1 MTIINTVNE
10 YSHHQTVSF
19 ESGATQV
26 DFTLFNHWIEMR
38 EIQKL
43 NQHFNAEYIQQTLC
57 FTQQLSAESLQRLY
71 SLEGFDYQQDVE
83 RFLQARH
90 PVIHTVNSAAMTVL
104 YHDMSVEQA
113 KKALNSLYV
122 EFACLTIVDDL
133 GRFVGLIK
141 LDILFKSQ
149 PNLKL
154 SEIVQHAISCHFSAS
169 QEHAVALLKQSR
181 FDVVPILNSQGLPVG
196 LLSAKSAIDIVTE
209 EQTEDMERLMG
220 IQQDGHVGD
229 YMSLSVMDHVSK
241 RIVWVIGLA
250 ILGLL
255 SGMVIHSYEDAIEAF
270 TVLALYMPMIADS
283 GGNAGTQSATVMVRS
298 LALGSVKLRDWLSVL
313 WKETRIAI
321 VIGGALAVTTLGK
334 VSLLSYGVEL
344 PANLTLT
351 MLGCAIGL
359 ALFFQIVSSTVIG
372 AMLPMLTKRLN
383 LDPAVVASPAITTI
397 VDIGGLLIYFFC
409 TTRLLG
415 LS

>member
-19 ESGATQV
+19 ESGTTQV

-229 YMSLSVMDHVSK
+229 YMSLSVMEHVSK

-321 VIGGALAVTTLGK
+321 VIGGVLAVITLGK

-372 AMLPMLTKRLN
+372 AMLPMMTKRLN

>member
-1 MTIINTVNE
+1 M
-10 YSHHQTVSF
+10 
-19 ESGATQV
+19 
-26 DFTLFNHWIEMR
+26 
-38 EIQKL
+38 
-43 NQHFNAEYIQQTLC
+43 
-57 FTQQLSAESLQRLY
+57 
-71 SLEGFDYQQDVE
+71 
-83 RFLQARH
+83 
-90 PVIHTVNSAAMTVL
+90 
-104 YHDMSVEQA
+104 
-113 KKALNSLYV
+113 
-122 EFACLTIVDDL
+122 
-133 GRFVGLIK
+133 
-141 LDILFKSQ
+141 
-149 PNLKL
+149 
-154 SEIVQHAISCHFSAS
+154 
-169 QEHAVALLKQSR
+169 
-181 FDVVPILNSQGLPVG
+181 
-196 LLSAKSAIDIVTE
+196 
-209 EQTEDMERLMG
+209 
-220 IQQDGHVGD
+220 
-229 YMSLSVMDHVSK
+229 SK

-321 VIGGALAVTTLGK
+321 VIGGALAVITLGK

>member
-1 MTIINTVNE
+1 MTVINTVNE
-10 YSHHQTVSF
+10 YNHHQTVSF

-26 DFTLFNHWIEMR
+26 DFTLFNHWIEIR

-43 NQHFNAEYIQQTLC
+43 NQHFNAEYIQQALC
-57 FTQQLSAESLQRLY
+57 FTPQLSAESLQRLC

-83 RFLQARH
+83 LFLQARH
-90 PVIHTVNSAAMTVL
+90 PVIHAVNSAAMTVL

-122 EFACLTIVDDL
+122 EFACLTIVDDM

-141 LDILFKSQ
+141 LDMLFKSQ
-149 PNLKL
+149 PDLKL
-154 SEIVQHAISCHFSAS
+154 SEIVHHAISCHFSAS

-229 YMSLSVMDHVSK
+229 YMNLSVMDHVSK

-298 LALGSVKLRDWLSVL
+298 LALGSIKLRDWLSVL

-321 VIGGALAVTTLGK
+321 VIGGALAFITLGK

-372 AMLPMLTKRLN
+372 AMLPMMTKRLN

>member
-26 DFTLFNHWIEMR
+26 DFTLFNRWIEML

-154 SEIVQHAISCHFSAS
+154 SEIVQHAISCHFSES

-229 YMSLSVMDHVSK
+229 YMSLSVMEHVSK

-321 VIGGALAVTTLGK
+321 VIGGALAGITLGK

-372 AMLPMLTKRLN
+372 AMLPMMTKRLN

>member
-10 YSHHQTVSF
+10 YNHHQTVNF

-71 SLEGFDYQQDVE
+71 SLEGFDYQQDTE

-321 VIGGALAVTTLGK
+321 VIGGALAVISLGK
-334 VSLLSYGVEL
+334 VTLLSYGVEL